1 MGAGVIP
8 VGLYVYVAV
17 AIVSAAL
24 AGWGVWTGQAW
35 RYTGQIASI
44 KLEHAQA
51 VTDATRE
58 ARATESRRF
67 KEVQDAQAN
76 ATKRA
81 QVARADSAA
90 AHSELSRLR
99 DAIRTRPVCLPGD
112 TASAGNVGADTAGQ
126 LLAECSGAYQDLA
139 ATADR
144 LHADRMMLL
153 ESWPR

>member
-1 MGAGVIP
+1 MM
-8 VGLYVYVAV
+8 VYTHLAA
-17 AIVSAAL
+17 AILAAAL
-24 AGWGVWTGQAW
+24 SGWGVWTVQAW

-44 KLEHAQA
+44 KLDHAQA

-90 AHSELSRLR
+90 ARTELDRLR
-99 DAIRTRPVCLPGD
+99 DAIRARPACNVPGD
-112 TASAGNVGADTAGQ
+112 TASAGNVGADTAGD
-126 LLAECSGAYQDLA
+126 LLMECGAAFTELA
-139 ATADR
+139 GKADR
-144 LHADRMMLL
+144 LNADRLMLL